1 MTPGDRRFPC
11 RAGVAVP
18 AAGAGRRMGGIRKA
32 FLELDGQPILL
43 RAIRPFL
50 ETRGVECVVVAL
62 PPDQAAHP
70 PAWLTGADP
79 RVRVVAGGAT
89 RGDSVAAAV
98 AALPPAVEV
107 VLVHDGARP
116 LVARG
121 LVERCLRAAAAG
133 RAVVAGVPA
142 VDTLKEVDASGRVV
156 RTPPRGRYWHAQ
168 TPQAFPRPL
177 LERAYRRA
185 RENGVEGTDDASL
198 VELLGGE
205 VEMVEGSPRNL
216 KVTRPEDLILAGCLL
231 EAADEGA

>member
-1 MTPGDRRFPC
+1 M
-11 RAGVAVP
+11 P

-32 FLELDGQPILL
+32 FIELDGQPILL
-43 RAIRPFL
+43 HAIRPFL
-50 ETRGVECVVVAL
+50 ETPGVECVVVAL
-62 PPDQAAHP
+62 PPGQAAHP

-98 AALPPAVEV
+98 AALPPGVEV

-116 LVARG
+116 LVTRG
-121 LVERCLRAAAAG
+121 LVQRCLRAAAAG

-142 VDTLKEVDASGRVV
+142 VDTLKEVDARGRVV

-177 LERAYRRA
+177 LERAYLRA

-205 VEMVEGSPRNL
+205 VEMVEGSARNL
-216 KVTRPEDLILAGCLL
+216 KVTRPEDLVLAERLL
-231 EAADEGA
+231 EAADEDA

>member
-1 MTPGDRRFPC
+1 M
-11 RAGVAVP
+11 P
-18 AAGAGRRMGGIRKA
+18 AAGAGRRMGGVRKA

-50 ETRGVECVVVAL
+50 ETSGVECVVVAL
-62 PPDQAAHP
+62 PPDQAARP

-89 RGDSVAAAV
+89 RGESVAAAL

-116 LVARG
+116 LVTRG

-142 VDTLKEVDASGRVV
+142 VDTLKEVDASGQVV

-168 TPQAFPRPL
+168 TPQAFPRRL

-205 VEMVEGSPRNL
+205 VEMVEGSPCNL
-216 KVTRPEDLILAGCLL
+216 KVTRPEDLILAKRLL
-231 EAADEGA
+231 ETAEEGA

>member
-1 MTPGDRRFPC
+1 M
-11 RAGVAVP
+11 P
-18 AAGAGRRMGGIRKA
+18 AAGAGRRMGGVRKT
-32 FLELDGQPILL
+32 FLELGGQPVLL

-50 ETRGVECVVVAL
+50 ETRGVECVAVAL

-70 PAWLTGADP
+70 PAWLTGADA

-98 AALPPAVEV
+98 AALPPGLEV

-116 LVARG
+116 LVTRG

-185 RENGVEGTDDASL
+185 RENGVESTDDASL

-205 VEMVEGSPRNL
+205 IEMVEGSPRNL
-216 KVTRPEDLILAGCLL
+216 KVTLPEDLVLAERLL
-231 EAADEGA
+231 ELADEGE

>member
-1 MTPGDRRFPC
+1 M
-11 RAGVAVP
+11 P
-18 AAGAGRRMGGIRKA
+18 AAGAGRRMGGVRKA

-50 ETRGVECVVVAL
+50 ETSGVECVVVAL
-62 PPDQAAHP
+62 PPDQAARP

-89 RGDSVAAAV
+89 RGESVAAAV
-98 AALPPAVEV
+98 AALPRAVEV

-116 LVARG
+116 LVTRG

-142 VDTLKEVDASGRVV
+142 VDTLKEVDASGQVV

-168 TPQAFPRPL
+168 TPQAFPRRL

-205 VEMVEGSPRNL
+205 VEMVEGSPCNL
-216 KVTRPEDLILAGCLL
+216 KVTRPEDLILAKRLL
-231 EAADEGA
+231 ETAEEGA

>member
-1 MTPGDRRFPC
+1 M
-11 RAGVAVP
+11 P
-18 AAGAGRRMGGIRKA
+18 AAGAGRRMGGVRKA

-50 ETRGVECVVVAL
+50 ETSGVECVVVAL
-62 PPDQAAHP
+62 PPDQAARP

-89 RGDSVAAAV
+89 RGESVAAAV

-116 LVARG
+116 LVTRG

-142 VDTLKEVDASGRVV
+142 VDTLKEVDASGQVV

-168 TPQAFPRPL
+168 TPQAFPRRL

-205 VEMVEGSPRNL
+205 VEMVEGSPCNL
-216 KVTRPEDLILAGCLL
+216 KVTRPEDLILAKRLL
-231 EAADEGA
+231 ETAEEGA

>member
-1 MTPGDRRFPC
+1 M
-11 RAGVAVP
+11 P
-18 AAGAGRRMGGIRKA
+18 AAGAGRRMGGVRKA
-32 FLELDGQPILL
+32 LLELDGQPILL

-50 ETRGVECVVVAL
+50 ETPGVESVVVAL

-98 AALPPAVEV
+98 AALPPGVEV

-116 LVARG
+116 LVTRG

-133 RAVVAGVPA
+133 RVVVAGVPA

-177 LERAYRRA
+177 LERAYKRA

-216 KVTRPEDLILAGCLL
+216 KVTRPEDLILAERLL

>member
-1 MTPGDRRFPC
+1 M
-11 RAGVAVP
+11 P
-18 AAGAGRRMGGIRKA
+18 AAGAGRRMGGVRKA

-50 ETRGVECVVVAL
+50 ETPGVECVVVAL
-62 PPDQAAHP
+62 PPDRAAHP

-79 RVRVVAGGAT
+79 RIRVVAGGAT

-98 AALPPAVEV
+98 AALPAEVEV

-116 LVARG
+116 LVERG

-142 VDTLKEVDASGRVV
+142 VDTLKEVDARGRVV

-168 TPQAFPRPL
+168 TPQAFPRRL
-177 LERAYRRA
+177 LERACRRA
-185 RENGVEGTDDASL
+185 RADGVEGTDDASL
-198 VELLGGE
+198 VERLGGG

-216 KVTRPEDLILAGCLL
+216 KVTRPEDLVLAERLL
-231 EAADEGA
+231 ELGDGGA

>member
-1 MTPGDRRFPC
+1 M
-11 RAGVAVP
+11 P
-18 AAGAGRRMGGIRKA
+18 AAGAGLRMGGVPKA
-32 FLELDGQPILL
+32 YLELGGQPILL

-50 ETRGVECVVVAL
+50 ETPGVECVVVAL
-62 PPDQAAHP
+62 PPGQAARP

-98 AALPPAVEV
+98 AALPPGVEV

-121 LVERCLRAAAAG
+121 LVERCLRAAADG

-142 VDTLKEVDASGRVV
+142 VDTLKEVDARGRVV

-177 LERAYRRA
+177 LERAHRRA
-185 RENGVEGTDDASL
+185 RASGVAGTDDASL

-205 VEMVEGSPRNL
+205 VEMLEGSPRNL
-216 KVTRPEDLILAGCLL
+216 KVTRPEDLILAERLL
-231 EAADEGA
+231 ETAGRGA

>member
-1 MTPGDRRFPC
+1 M
-11 RAGVAVP
+11 P
-18 AAGAGRRMGGIRKA
+18 AAGAGRRMGGVRKA
-32 FLELDGQPILL
+32 LLELDGQPILL

-50 ETRGVECVVVAL
+50 ETAGVECVVVAL

-70 PAWLTGADP
+70 PGWLTGADP

-89 RGDSVAAAV
+89 RGESVAAAV
-98 AALPPAVEV
+98 AALPPGVEV

-142 VDTLKEVDASGRVV
+142 VDTLKEVDARGRVV

-216 KVTRPEDLILAGCLL
+216 KVTRPEDLILAERLL

>member
-1 MTPGDRRFPC
+1 M
-11 RAGVAVP
+11 P
-18 AAGAGRRMGGIRKA
+18 AAGTGRRMGGVRKA

-50 ETRGVECVVVAL
+50 ETPGVECVAVAL

-70 PAWLTGADP
+70 PGWLTGADP

-98 AALPPAVEV
+98 AALPPGVDV

-133 RAVVAGVPA
+133 RVVVAGVPA

-216 KVTRPEDLILAGCLL
+216 KVTRPEDLILAERLL
-231 EAADEGA
+231 EAADEGG

>member
-1 MTPGDRRFPC
+1 M
-11 RAGVAVP
+11 P

>member
-1 MTPGDRRFPC
+1 M
-11 RAGVAVP
+11 P
-18 AAGAGRRMGGIRKA
+18 AAGAGRRMGGVRKA
-32 FLELDGQPILL
+32 FLELRGQPILL

-50 ETRGVECVVVAL
+50 ETPGVECVVVAL
-62 PPDQAAHP
+62 PPDEAAHP

-98 AALPPAVEV
+98 AALPSGVEV

-142 VDTLKEVDASGRVV
+142 VDTLKEVDAGGRVV

-168 TPQAFPRPL
+168 TPQAFPRAL
-177 LERAYRRA
+177 LERACRRA
-185 RENGVEGTDDASL
+185 REEGFDGTDDASL
-198 VELLGGE
+198 VERLGGE

-216 KVTRPEDLILAGCLL
+216 KVTRPEDLVLAERLL
-231 EAADEGA
+231 ERGEEDA